1 MKEKVIFQTNNYSE
15 LIVGKDDKELKD
27 IAEKHFIQLPA
38 RDLALFK
45 CIFAYVDKENLNGCT
60 LPKSEAELALASLTG
75 KAVDFDHYRRTTVG
89 HWLEAK
95 IEGDKVIAYGV
106 FYKGNHQEAYDEL
119 HQIMEKSE
127 LGVSFEAWGDK
138 TGTDRHYS
146 LSNIEFA
153 GGAMLPTTKPA
164 FPGAKVLEMAN
175 ERRKKTEQL
184 HKSSFSVYD
193 FDIVMRLVMEAKA
206 PASEDEFG
214 FFDILKIDFENN
226 SVIAQW
232 IPSGNRYEIKLD
244 PKVRKVS
251 EQGFIQI
258 LKSSNPDDSVKN
270 NVEVSK
276 EMEQELK
283 DMKAKLETV
292 TASLAVKDA
301 EIASMKKS
309 LDEVTAQLEQ
319 AKAEAEAV
327 KSELEKSKTENAK
340 AVEKAAADA
349 KVIAERRAEL
359 GEFAS
364 KIADTDLLDEKTYT
378 IAKKDKKIAE
388 LEAAKEKTKD
398 GEDLEAG
405 SRKTGSEIVTSNKR
419 VRAFAFGQEK

>member
-1 MKEKVIFQTNNYSE
+1 MKEKVIFQSNDYAE
-15 LIVGKDDKELKD
+15 LIVGKDDQELKD
-27 IAEKHFIQLPA
+27 IAEKHFIKLPA
-38 RDLALFK
+38 RDLAIFK

-60 LPKSEAELALASLTG
+60 LPKAEAEVALASLTG

-138 TGTDRHYS
+138 SGTERHYS

-175 ERRKKTEQL
+175 ERRKKIQEL
-184 HKSSFSVYD
+184 HESSFSIYD
-193 FDIVMRLVMEAKA
+193 YDVILRMCMEAKA
-206 PASEDEFG
+206 PSDEDEFG
-214 FFDILKIDFENN
+214 FFDILNIDFENN
-226 SVIAQW
+226 SVTAKW

-244 PKVRKVS
+244 PKVRKIS

-258 LKSSNPDDSVKN
+258 LKSSNTDDSVKN

-283 DMKAKLETV
+283 DLKAQLETIN
-292 TASLAVKDA
+292 ASLTAKDT
-301 EIASMKKS
+301 EIASLKQS
-309 LDEVTAQLEQ
+309 LDEVKTQLEQ
-319 AKAEAEAV
+319 SKVEAEAA
-327 KSELEKSKTENAK
+327 KSELEKTKTENAK

-349 KVIAERRAEL
+349 KLIAERRAEL

-364 KIADTDLLDEKTYT
+364 KIEDKDLLDEKTYT
-378 IAKKDKKIAE
+378 IAKKDKEIAE
-388 LEAAKEKTKD
+388 LKTASNKN
-398 GEDLEAG
+398 EELEAG
-405 SRKTGSEIVTSNKR
+405 SRRPASEVTKLNKK
-419 VRAFAFGQEK
+419 VQEFAFGKQ